1 MKDVLNA
8 RIRQDDIV
16 IREHFSKIKDS
27 DYPYEIRRLIEK
39 AILIERKE
47 KEFTENESK

>member
-8 RIRQDDIV
+8 RIRQDDTI
-16 IREHFSKIKDS
+16 IREHFSQIKDG

-47 KEFTENESK
+47 KEFTENKSK